1 METQPLVRSIN
12 SLFRIFSQD
21 PEIPDF
27 EELPG
32 EEVPE
37 PYRGLLAHNRHMTV
51 TMEEFHGGPVAVSV
65 VEKSQVANLYAR
77 KILLTSEKTAKVV
90 QYGIMCFNFG
100 YCTPEVREAILA
112 EETPLGRILIEH
124 GLLRR
129 VDVLHLIRLNTGA
142 EITRLLGLPE
152 PAVTY
157 GRLARLFCNE
167 RQAVELLEVAAPV
180 G

>member
-1 METQPLVRSIN
+1 MDIQPLNRSLN

-27 EELPG
+27 EEVPG

-37 PYRGLLAHNRHMTV
+37 PYHSLLVHDRHMTV
-51 TMEEFHGGPVAVSV
+51 TMEEFYGGPVAVSV
-65 VEKSQVANLYAR
+65 VEKSQEANLYAR
-77 KILLTSEKTAKVV
+77 KILLTSEKTARVV

-100 YCTPEVREAILA
+100 YCTAEVRDAILA
-112 EETPLGRILIEH
+112 EKTPLGRILIEH

-129 VDVLHLIRLNTGA
+129 IDVLHFIRLNTGS

-152 PAVTY
+152 PTETY

-180 G
+180 V